1 MILAID
7 GVGGDNAPQAVVA
20 GVMDALQKTDMEI
33 WLYGPQEVLEKEL
46 SGYTYDTSKVKVI
59 HCSEVISGEDNPI
72 RAIRAKKDSSLV
84 RAVMDVKEGKADA
97 FVCAGNTGAL
107 ISAASLLLGRIKG
120 LYRPAL
126 TTPIPT
132 DKGMAILLDVG
143 ANAECKSEWLQQF
156 AVMGA
161 FYAQKVCDIA
171 QPKVGLVNIGT
182 ESGKG
187 NDVAK
192 KAYDLL
198 IHQNDVNFIGNIEAR
213 RVPYGDANVIVTDG
227 FTGNVILKML
237 EGTAEVLFGNVKQ
250 VFLQNLKGKLAALM
264 VKSGMKELKQKMDY
278 TEYGGAPV
286 LGVDGIVVKAHGSS
300 DKKAFSSA
308 LRQAAKFVESGVMQD
323 IKRYFEQNAISG
335 GAAAETV

>member
-7 GVGGDNAPQAVVA
+7 AMGGDNAPQAVVA
-20 GVMDALQKTDMEI
+20 GVVDVLQKVEMQV
-33 WLYGPQEVLEKEL
+33 WLYGPKDILEKEL
-46 SGYTYDTSKVKVI
+46 KQYTFDQSKLKLV
-59 HCSEVISGEDNPI
+59 HCSEVIQGEDSPI
-72 RAIRAKKDSSLV
+72 RAVRSKKDSSLV
-84 RAVMDVKEGKADA
+84 RAVMDVKAGKVDA
-97 FVCAGNTGAL
+97 VVCAGNTGAL
-107 ISAASLLLGRIKG
+107 IAASTLLLGRIKG

-161 FYAQKVCDIA
+161 FYAQKVCDIP

-192 KAYDLL
+192 AAFELL
-198 IHQNDVNFIGNIEAR
+198 SVQNDVNFVGNIEAR
-213 RVPYGDANVIVTDG
+213 RVPYGDVNVIVTDG
-227 FTGNVILKML
+227 FTGNVILKMM

-250 VFLQNLKGKLAALM
+250 VFLRDLKGKLAALM
-264 VKSGMKELKQKMDY
+264 VKGGMKELKQKMDY

-286 LGVDGIVVKAHGSS
+286 LGVNGIVVKAHGSS
-300 DKKAFSSA
+300 DKKAFSNA
-308 LRQAAKFVESGVMQD
+308 LRQAAKFVESGVLQD
-323 IKRYFEQNAISG
+323 IKRYFELTPQTG
-335 GAAAETV
+335 E

>member
-7 GVGGDNAPQAVVA
+7 GMGGDNAPQAVVA
-20 GVMDALQKTDMEI
+20 GVVDAAPKIDGQVWI
-33 WLYGPQEVLEKEL
+33 YGPEDLLKKEL
-46 SGYTYDTSKVKVI
+46 DGYSYDQNKI
-59 HCSEVISGEDNPI
+59 RIIPCGEVITGEDNPI
-72 RAIRAKKDSSLV
+72 RAVRSKKDSSMV
-84 RAVMDVKEGKADA
+84 RAVMDVKEGKVDA

-107 ISAASLLLGRIKG
+107 ITSSSLLLGRIKG
-120 LYRPAL
+120 LHRPAL

-132 DKGMAILLDVG
+132 DKGVAILLDVG
-143 ANAECKSEWLQQF
+143 ANAECKSEYLQQF

-161 FYAQKVCDIA
+161 FYAQKVCDIDR
-171 QPKVGLVNIGT
+171 PKVGLVNIGT

-198 IHQNDVNFIGNIEAR
+198 SRQKDVNFTGNIEAR
-213 RVPYGDANVIVTDG
+213 RVPYGDADVIVTDG

-250 VFLQNLKGKLAALM
+250 VFFRNLKGKLAALM
-264 VKSGMKELKQKMDY
+264 VKNGMKELKQKMDY

-308 LRQAAKFVESGVMQD
+308 LRQAAKFVSSGVMQD
-323 IKRYFEQNAISG
+323 IKDYFEKGSAG
-335 GAAAETV
+335 EETEAE

>member
-7 GVGGDNAPQAVVA
+7 AMGGDNAPQAVVA
-20 GVMDALQKTDMEI
+20 GVVDVLQKVEMQV
-33 WLYGPQEVLEKEL
+33 WLYGPKDILEKEL
-46 SGYTYDTSKVKVI
+46 KQYTFDQSKLKLV
-59 HCSEVISGEDNPI
+59 HCSEVIQGEDSPI
-72 RAIRAKKDSSLV
+72 RAVRSKKDSSLV
-84 RAVMDVKEGKADA
+84 RAVMDVKAGKVDA
-97 FVCAGNTGAL
+97 VVCAGNTGAL
-107 ISAASLLLGRIKG
+107 IAASTLLLGRIKG

-161 FYAQKVCDIA
+161 FYARKVCDIP

-192 KAYDLL
+192 AAFELL
-198 IHQNDVNFIGNIEAR
+198 SVQNDVNFVGNIEAR
-213 RVPYGDANVIVTDG
+213 RVPYGDVNVIVTDG
-227 FTGNVILKML
+227 FTGNVILKMM

-250 VFLQNLKGKLAALM
+250 VFLRDLKGKLAALM
-264 VKSGMKELKQKMDY
+264 VKGGMKELKQKMDY

-286 LGVDGIVVKAHGSS
+286 LGVNGIVVKAHGSS
-300 DKKAFSSA
+300 DKKAFSNA
-308 LRQAAKFVESGVMQD
+308 LRQAAKFVESGVLQD
-323 IKRYFEQNAISG
+323 IKRYFELTPQTG
-335 GAAAETV
+335 E

>member
-1 MILAID
+1 MAVEKMILAID
-7 GVGGDNAPQAVVA
+7 AMGGDNAPQAVVA
-20 GVMDALQKTDMEI
+20 GVVDVLQKVEMQV
-33 WLYGPQEVLEKEL
+33 WLYGPKDILEKEL
-46 SGYTYDTSKVKVI
+46 KQYTFDQSKLKLV
-59 HCSEVISGEDNPI
+59 HCSEVIQGEDSPI
-72 RAIRAKKDSSLV
+72 RAVRSKKDSSLV
-84 RAVMDVKEGKADA
+84 RAVMDVKAGKVDA
-97 FVCAGNTGAL
+97 VVCAGNTGAL
-107 ISAASLLLGRIKG
+107 IAASTLLLGRIKG

-161 FYAQKVCDIA
+161 FYARKVCDIP

-192 KAYDLL
+192 AAFELL
-198 IHQNDVNFIGNIEAR
+198 SVQNDVNFVGNIEAR
-213 RVPYGDANVIVTDG
+213 RVPYGDVNVIVTDG
-227 FTGNVILKML
+227 FTGNVILKMM

-250 VFLQNLKGKLAALM
+250 VFLRDLKGKLAALM
-264 VKSGMKELKQKMDY
+264 VKGGMKELKQKMDY

-286 LGVDGIVVKAHGSS
+286 LGVNGIVVKAHGSS
-300 DKKAFSSA
+300 DKKAFSNA
-308 LRQAAKFVESGVMQD
+308 LRQAAKFVESGVLQD
-323 IKRYFEQNAISG
+323 IKRYFELTPQTG
-335 GAAAETV
+335 E

>member
-1 MILAID
+1 MAVEKMILAID
-7 GVGGDNAPQAVVA
+7 AMGGDNAPQAVVA
-20 GVMDALQKTDMEI
+20 GVVDVLQKVEMQV
-33 WLYGPQEVLEKEL
+33 WLYGPKDILEKEL
-46 SGYTYDTSKVKVI
+46 KQYTFDQSKLKLV
-59 HCSEVISGEDNPI
+59 HCSEVIQGEDSPI
-72 RAIRAKKDSSLV
+72 RAVRSKKDSSLV
-84 RAVMDVKEGKADA
+84 RAVMDVKAGKVDA
-97 FVCAGNTGAL
+97 VVCAGNTGAL
-107 ISAASLLLGRIKG
+107 IAASTLLLGRIKG

-161 FYAQKVCDIA
+161 FYAQKVCDIP

-192 KAYDLL
+192 AAFELL
-198 IHQNDVNFIGNIEAR
+198 SVQNDVNFVGNIEAR
-213 RVPYGDANVIVTDG
+213 RVPYGDVNVIVTDG
-227 FTGNVILKML
+227 FTGNVILKMM

-250 VFLQNLKGKLAALM
+250 VFLRDLKGKLAALM
-264 VKSGMKELKQKMDY
+264 VKGGMKELKQKMDY

-286 LGVDGIVVKAHGSS
+286 LGVNGIVVKAHGSS
-300 DKKAFSSA
+300 DKKAFSNA
-308 LRQAAKFVESGVMQD
+308 LRQAAKFVESGVLQD
-323 IKRYFEQNAISG
+323 IKRYFELTPQTG
-335 GAAAETV
+335 E